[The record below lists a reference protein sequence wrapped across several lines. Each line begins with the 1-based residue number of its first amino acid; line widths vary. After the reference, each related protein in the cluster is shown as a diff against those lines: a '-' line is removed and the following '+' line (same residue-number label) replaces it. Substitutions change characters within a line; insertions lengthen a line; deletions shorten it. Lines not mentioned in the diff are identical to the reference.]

1 MATETN
7 DGTNN
12 DNHGVATTAT
22 LAGLS
27 EQMALAVASAKASIV
42 RVDDG
47 ARLTATGTVWAE
59 DETGFLIV
67 ATSHG
72 TERDDKLFVV
82 TENGTRLAATLVGRD
97 GDTDLALLRVAD
109 KAAGTAAGLAAIKR
123 ADADGVAVGQLA
135 LALAQPGDMGLVA
148 TLGIVSARRDS
159 ETDGRPEY
167 ILHTDAT
174 LFPGASGGA
183 LINVRGEIIGLLNRM
198 YGRGMAVAVGTPLI
212 ARVADHLAKHGKM
225 ARGYLGVRTQLVS
238 LPDGLRVALGLAQE
252 RGLLVVQVADNS
264 PAHHAG
270 LMLGDTVV
278 AVAGAAVEDVDD
290 LRARLRIG
298 EPVAVR
304 IIRGGQTTE
313 LTATATA
320 AG

>member
-1 MATETN
+1 MAMETN
-7 DGTNN
+7 EGGGT
-12 DNHGVATTAT
+12 AAT

-27 EQMALAVASAKASIV
+27 DQMASAVASARAAVV

-59 DETGFLIV
+59 NETGFLVV

-72 TERDDKLFVV
+72 TERDDNLFVV

-97 GDTDLALLRVAD
+97 GDTDIALLRVTD
-109 KAAGTAAGLAAIKR
+109 KAAATGAGLAAIAR
-123 ADADGVAVGQLA
+123 ADADLVSVGQIA

-159 ETDGRPEY
+159 ETDGAPEY

-183 LINVRGEIIGLLNRM
+183 LINVRGEIVGLLNRM
-198 YGRGMAVAVGTPLI
+198 YGRGMAVAVGTPLV

-225 ARGYLGVRTQLVS
+225 ARGYLGVRTQLVG
-238 LPDGLRVALGLAQE
+238 LPDGLRVGLGLAQE

-264 PAHHAG
+264 PAHQAG

-278 AVAGAAVEDVDD
+278 AVGGAPIEDVND
-290 LRARLRIG
+290 LRARLSIG
-298 EPVAVR
+298 EAVAVR
-304 IIRGGQTTE
+304 VIRGGQLAD